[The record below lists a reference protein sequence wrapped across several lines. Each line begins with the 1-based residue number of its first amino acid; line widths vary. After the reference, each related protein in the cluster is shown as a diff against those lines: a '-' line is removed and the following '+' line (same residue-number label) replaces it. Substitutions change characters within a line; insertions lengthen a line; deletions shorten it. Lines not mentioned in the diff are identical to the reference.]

1 MVKWFSTYW
10 EGYGFS
16 MYWEGYLVQHL
27 LGGLN
32 SSPYSERVQHVLGGL
47 FGSTSTGRVK

>member
-1 MVKWFSTYW
+1 
-10 EGYGFS
+10 

-32 SSPYSERVQHVLGGL
+32 SSACTDRVQHVLGGL